1 MTMETNELVT
11 RLVADTTPVRRL
23 SAPWLRML
31 LWLAVSLPYVA
42 AVVLLM
48 PMHVNWPQAMVDRP
62 FMIEQIATLV
72 TALAAA
78 VAAFCSVVPGY
89 DRKIVWLPLAP
100 LAVWLATLGRNCWQD
115 WIGAVSGGLQL
126 RPDWDCLLPA
136 ALAGI
141 IPAVAMVIMLRRGAP
156 LVPRVTLA
164 LGALAVAALANFG
177 LRLFHLGD
185 ASIMV
190 LFWHFGSVGVL
201 SVMAAFLGRFILR
214 WRHVERLAG
223 T

>member
-1 MTMETNELVT
+1 METNELIA

-23 SAPWLRML
+23 SAPWIRML
-31 LWLAVSLPYVA
+31 LWLAISLPYVA

-48 PMHVNWPQAMVDRP
+48 PLHVNWPQAFVDKP

-78 VAAFCSVVPGY
+78 VAAFCSIVPGY
-89 DRKIVWLPLAP
+89 DRKILLLPLGP
-100 LAVWLATLGRNCWQD
+100 LAVWLATLGQSCLQD
-115 WIGAVSGGLQL
+115 WMDNGSGGLQL

-136 ALAGI
+136 ALVGI
-141 IPAVAMVIMLRRGAP
+141 IPAFAMVLMLRRGAP
-156 LVPRVTLA
+156 LLPRATLA

-201 SVMAAFLGRFILR
+201 SVIAASLGRYVLR
-214 WRHVERLAG
+214 WRRVEGLAR

>member
-1 MTMETNELVT
+1 METNELIA
-11 RLVADTTPVRRL
+11 RLIEDTTPIRRL
-23 SAPWLRML
+23 SAPWIRML
-31 LWLAVSLPYVA
+31 LWLAVSVPYVA

-48 PMHVNWPQAMVDRP
+48 PMHVNWPQAFVDKP
-62 FMIEQIATLV
+62 FVIEQIATLV

-78 VAAFCSVVPGY
+78 AAAFFSIVPGY
-89 DRKIVWLPLAP
+89 DRKILLLPLGP
-100 LAVWLATLGRNCWQD
+100 LAVWLATLGRSCLQD
-115 WIGAVSGGLQL
+115 WMGAGAGGLLL

-136 ALAGI
+136 ALVGI
-141 IPAVAMVIMLRRGAP
+141 IPAFAMVIMLRRGAP
-156 LVPRVTLA
+156 LVPRATLA

-190 LFWHFGSVGVL
+190 LYWHFGSVGVL
-201 SVMAAFLGRFILR
+201 SIIAASFGRYVLR
-214 WRHVERLAG
+214 WHHANGAAR